1 MTLRKRTRARAAFP
15 ESMLDLIWILLFYFL
30 MISTVRTTK
39 SEETV
44 LIQRVPFF
52 GDSSQMETQRRRAV
66 RITIAETGKV
76 LLRTEEVS
84 PSALHDELVSLSEQQ
99 DEIVLIVDVDR
110 NARVED
116 LLYVEDSARAAGLR
130 FLIQRNQSGES
141 ATAPSR

>member
-1 MTLRKRTRARAAFP
+1 
-15 ESMLDLIWILLFYFL
+15 

-39 SEETV
+39 SEDTV

-76 LLRTEEVS
+76 LLRTEEFS

-130 FLIQRNQSGES
+130 FLIQRNQIGES